1 MKCVILAAGEGLRMR
16 PLTLETPKP
25 LLQIG
30 GRPILEWIVR
40 ELPDEITEIILV
52 IGYKGEQIQRF
63 CGNEFLG
70 RKVRYVWQ
78 KEKLGTGHALKLS
91 APFIRNE
98 RFLLLYADDLHA
110 RFALSACLL
119 HPRSLLVARH
129 PEPQRFGVVTIR
141 ENGAIAG
148 IVEKPAVPATN
159 LISAGAMVLDQNIF
173 SYEPERH
180 PNGEYHLTTMIA
192 KMLSEHPFTAVETK
206 DWFPIATPE
215 DLILA
220 EHFLAVRAE
229 A

>member
-1 MKCVILAAGEGLRMR
+1 MR

-25 LLQIG
+25 LLKVG
-30 GRPILEWIVR
+30 GRPLIEWIVR
-40 ELPDEITEIILV
+40 ELPDEITELVIV

-63 CGNEFLG
+63 CGKEFLG
-70 RKVRYVWQ
+70 KSVRYVWQ
-78 KEKLGTGHALKLS
+78 GEKLGTGHALKLA
-91 APFIRNE
+91 APFLRNE

-110 RFALSACLL
+110 RHALSSCLL
-119 HPRSLLVARH
+119 YPRSLLVSRH

-141 ENGAIAG
+141 ENGTIAN
-148 IVEKPAVPATN
+148 IIEKPEVPPTN

-180 PNGEYHLTTMIA
+180 PNGEYYLTTMVA
-192 KMLSEHPFTAVETK
+192 KMLTEHPIAAVETK

-215 DLILA
+215 DLVAA
-220 EHFLAVRAE
+220 EHFLTVRAE